1 MAESG
6 RVVGISAIARGEEP
20 GSPLSAVLDMQGLF
34 FFLLPLAAPC
44 KWVQLP
50 LIIMRCGA
58 RLAREAPPPPA
69 GEAPLFSRGS
79 DGHGLPLTF
88 TQPTAPICST

>member
-1 MAESG
+1 M
-6 RVVGISAIARGEEP
+6 VGISAIARGEEP
-20 GSPLSAVLDMQGLF
+20 GSPLSAVLDMQGDF
-34 FFLLPLAAPC
+34 FPFPLTAPC

-69 GEAPLFSRGS
+69 GEACLFSRGF